1 MITKNIIKHIKNR
14 IWIRVLGA
22 SSVLLG
28 FMLGIV
34 MFGLVVPG
42 TTNADLPSS
51 LPVPVLSLPK
61 IINNGKLTVCKIDR
75 SAYEVVK
82 KVKMVVTAYTSR
94 PEETDDTPFITA
106 SNKRVADGILANNML
121 PFGTKVR
128 IPELYGDKV
137 FTVED
142 RMNKRMGNYRAD
154 IWMAEYKDA
163 KNFGAKSVY
172 IEVLEN

>member
-1 MITKNIIKHIKNR
+1 MITFK
-14 IWIRVLGA
+14 LF

-28 FMLGIV
+28 FMAGVIL
-34 MFGLVVPG
+34 FGVVVPE

-51 LPVPVLSLPK
+51 LQAPVLNLPK
-61 IINNGKLTVCKIDR
+61 VVSNGKLTICKLDR

-82 KVKMVVTAYTSR
+82 KVKMVITAYTSR

-106 SNKRVADGILANNML
+106 SNKRVADGIIANNML
-121 PFGTKVR
+121 AFGTKVR

-137 FTVED
+137 FVVED
-142 RMNKRMGNYRAD
+142 RMNQKKGNYHAD
-154 IWMAEYKDA
+154 IWMPEYSQA
-163 KNFGAKSVY
+163 VNFGAKVTY